1 MLLLLYTG
9 TVSRHLLLNDHL
21 DPVLPG
27 VDAGGH
33 SEGGVGHA
41 GQHGNHCRR
50 VVERC
55 REHLHWSGKKK
66 SKFLFI
72 KYLSV
77 S

>member
-1 MLLLLYTG
+1 MFLLLQTG

-41 GQHGNHCRR
+41 G
-50 VVERC
+50 
-55 REHLHWSGKKK
+55 
-66 SKFLFI
+66 
-72 KYLSV
+72 
-77 S
+77 